1 MNVTGY
7 KSEYFQ
13 NHILKAA
20 VECAMCNGTGKITE
34 KQFGGKNVA
43 EQSRAGWSPELELV
57 VTFGTRHKCGGQRR
71 YGDIRPVTR
80 QNE

>member
-34 KQFGGKNVA
+34 KQIGRQECGRA
-43 EQSRAGWSPELELV
+43 EQGGARSWSWW
-57 VTFGTRHKCGGQRR
+57 
-71 YGDIRPVTR
+71 
-80 QNE
+80 

>member
-1 MNVTGY
+1 MNVIGH
-7 KSEYFQ
+7 F
-13 NHILKAA
+13 LKAA

-34 KQFGGKNVA
+34 KQFGGKSVA
-43 EQSRAGWSPELELV
+43 EQSR

-71 YGDIRPVTR
+71 YGGSRPVTR